1 MTAADSQQ
9 DLSPRALRAQAARE
23 FWHGFSRSRGA
34 VIGLWIFIFF
44 ILVALLAPLISPYAY
59 DARFDKAV
67 LIPPAWSSG
76 GQWAFPLGTD
86 AIGRDMLSR
95 LICGAQYSLFAG
107 VVVAGLAFIIG
118 TAIGVVSGFFGG
130 KTDTLIMRLMDILL
144 AFPALLLALIL
155 VNIVGRGLSGAIVA
169 TIIAFLPYFV
179 RLARAAVQ
187 AEKEKD
193 YVVAARLAGAGPLRL
208 MFKTI
213 LPNCMAALIVQ
224 VTLAFSDAILSVSA
238 LGFLGMGAAAPTPEW
253 GTMLADARD
262 FVTTDKWWI
271 VALPGLAILILVLAV
286 NLAGDGLRDALDP
299 KLKRS

>member
-1 MTAADSQQ
+1 MELADKEIS
-9 DLSPRALRAQAARE
+9 SRRLRAEALAE

-34 VIGLWIFIFF
+34 VIGLGVFLFF
-44 ILVALLAPLISPYAY
+44 IAVAVFAPLIAPYAY
-59 DARFDKAV
+59 DVRFDNAV
-67 LIPPAWSSG
+67 LAPPVWSAG
-76 GQWAFPLGTD
+76 GSWAFPLGTD

-95 LICGAQYSLFAG
+95 LVYGAQYSLF
-107 VVVAGLAFIIG
+107 VGLIVSGFVLVIG
-118 TAIGVVSGFFGG
+118 TIIGVVSGFVSGG
-130 KTDTLIMRLMDILL
+130 ADTLIMRLMDILL

-179 RLARAAVQ
+179 RLSRAAVQ

-193 YVVAARLAGAGPLRL
+193 YVTAARLAGAGRLRL

-213 LPNCMAALIVQ
+213 LPNCMAPLIVQ
-224 VTLAFSDAILSVSA
+224 LTLAFSDAILSVAA

-271 VALPGLAILILVLAV
+271 VTMPGLAILILVLSI